1 VIQLRVSGEP
11 PPATGVTSA
20 ETRAVLLIPDDV
32 AAGVDS
38 QLELTGSGTIAAI
51 RIHADVIHTF
61 IGDLTIAVVSPAGHR
76 VVLRDQAGGGAQD
89 LHETWTSGTT
99 PALDDLVGEPFAGRW
114 TLHVTDNAR
123 QDTGR
128 LDGWRLEIDPAAAP
142 AVIEVAAD
150 VPAGGLAI
158 PDADAAGITSTLT
171 VAETAVV
178 AQVQVTVHIR
188 HSFVGDLVVELAAP
202 AGAVAALHDR
212 TGGGRD
218 DLRQSYD
225 ATNAPAL
232 ASFVGLPTEGTWTLR
247 VRDVAALDTG
257 HLQGW
262 SLRPST

>member
-1 VIQLRVSGEP
+1 M
-11 PPATGVTSA
+11 
-20 ETRAVLLIPDDV
+20 
-32 AAGVDS
+32 
-38 QLELTGSGTIAAI
+38 
-51 RIHADVIHTF
+51 
-61 IGDLTIAVVSPAGHR
+61 
-76 VVLRDQAGGGAQD
+76 
-89 LHETWTSGTT
+89 
-99 PALDDLVGEPFAGRW
+99 GEPFAGRW
-114 TLHVTDNAR
+114 TLHITDNAR

-128 LDGWRLEIDPAAAP
+128 LDGWRLEIDPDAAP

-178 AQVQVTVHIR
+178 AQVQVAVDIR

-202 AGAVAALHDR
+202 SRAVAALHDR

-232 ASFVGLPTEGTWTLR
+232 ASFVGCPPRAPGRSAYATSPFSTPAIYRVGRCGCPPERSSPHGRRREDPSVPAYGSGGRLESADDQGTSPKMVAGSRSRSGCGGRRRPERRAGAAAR
-247 VRDVAALDTG
+247 VR
-257 HLQGW
+257 
-262 SLRPST
+262 

>member
-1 VIQLRVSGEP
+1 
-11 PPATGVTSA
+11 
-20 ETRAVLLIPDDV
+20 
-32 AAGVDS
+32 
-38 QLELTGSGTIAAI
+38 
-51 RIHADVIHTF
+51 
-61 IGDLTIAVVSPAGHR
+61 
-76 VVLRDQAGGGAQD
+76 
-89 LHETWTSGTT
+89 
-99 PALDDLVGEPFAGRW
+99 
-114 TLHVTDNAR
+114 
-123 QDTGR
+123 
-128 LDGWRLEIDPAAAP
+128 
-142 AVIEVAAD
+142 VIEVAAD

-178 AQVQVTVHIR
+178 AQVQVTVDIR
-188 HSFVGDLVVELAAP
+188 HPFVGDLVVELAAP
-202 AGAVAALHDR
+202 SGAVAALHDR

-262 SLRPST
+262 SLRLST